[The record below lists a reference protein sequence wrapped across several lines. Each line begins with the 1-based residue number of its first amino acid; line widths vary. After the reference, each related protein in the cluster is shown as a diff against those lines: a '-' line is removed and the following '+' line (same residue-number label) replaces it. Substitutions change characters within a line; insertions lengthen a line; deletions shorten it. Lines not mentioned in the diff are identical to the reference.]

1 MLTHITRMVP
11 HSIIIG
17 STLLFFAL
25 FFVLFAIVLMGD
37 RPLLIL
43 ANMCF
48 FTGTTMVMGF
58 INALKFFV
66 YNMRCTIWFVCGITC
81 IYLHLELI
89 GVGLEA
95 VGCIY
100 LLFAFWSNIFSILYY
115 VPIIGT
121 FLYWIYPPK
130 PWFSFSLV

>member
-1 MLTHITRMVP
+1 MVP

-17 STLLFFAL
+17 STLLSFAL
-25 FFVLFAIVLMGD
+25 FFAVFAIVLMGD

-48 FTGTTMVMGF
+48 VTGTTMVMGF

-66 YNMRCTIWFVCGITC
+66 YNMRCTIWFVFGITC
-81 IYLHLELI
+81 IYLHMELI

-115 VPIIGT
+115 VPVIGT